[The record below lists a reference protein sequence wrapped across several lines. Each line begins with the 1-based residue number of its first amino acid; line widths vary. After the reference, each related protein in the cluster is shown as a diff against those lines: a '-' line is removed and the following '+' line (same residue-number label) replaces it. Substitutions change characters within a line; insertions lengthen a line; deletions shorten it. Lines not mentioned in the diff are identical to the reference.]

1 MSEQNERGG
10 IRRVSRRDRKRRL
23 DSRGPLFPIEESVE
37 AEPPAPEP
45 AAPDV
50 EHPEPA
56 PVIEKA
62 ERAKTVSPPEERFPP
77 LVPYIE
83 EQPAALPPAP
93 TLKRRSTLLPNLIS
107 VFFFLATLAALALF
121 ALIVVNPYTSL
132 NPFPPFTPVPI
143 VITATPGPGIQFPS
157 VDTSVTPTFT
167 PLPASAVQFAL
178 NSSGVVYAPNGNGQ
192 ECNWSS
198 IAGSVTDAKGGALDG
213 YRILITDVKGDEKT
227 VFSGSAQT
235 FGPGGFELFLNGTP
249 LEAQYSVQL
258 LTQQGAPASEP
269 YTVTTRADCQSN
281 VAILT
286 FVQKAAS

>member
-23 DSRGPLFPIEESVE
+23 DSRGPLFPIEEPV
-37 AEPPAPEP
+37 EPPAPDAELPEAP
-45 AAPDV
+45 A
-50 EHPEPA
+50 
-56 PVIEKA
+56 VIEDTKV
-62 ERAKTVSPPEERFPP
+62 VSAPEARFPP
-77 LVPYIE
+77 LVPYVE
-83 EQPAALPPAP
+83 EEPSVPLPAP
-93 TLKRRSTLLPNLIS
+93 TLKRRSNLLPNLIS

-121 ALIVVNPYTSL
+121 ALIAVNPYTPL

-157 VDTSVTPTFT
+157 VSTGATPTFT
-167 PLPASAVQFAL
+167 PLPAPDFQFTL

-198 IAGSVTDAKGGALDG
+198 IAGSVTDVQGAALDG

-258 LTQQGAPASEP
+258 LTPQGAPASEP

-286 FVQKAAS
+286 FVQRAAS